1 MDLLTRWYTA
11 STAHLPDHLDV
22 WDAHTH
28 TGEDDPD
35 GFVGTARGNLE
46 LLDAAGHRGAVVM
59 ASQEPKGYPPAN
71 DRIAAECGEAAG
83 RLLPFLRIDPK
94 LGSDAVAEMERCIRL
109 GFVGVKLHPRGE
121 NFSLALGVMS
131 DIASIAADAG
141 VPILIHAGRGIPALG
156 DDVVRLLEEH
166 PALNLIMA
174 HGAISDLGQL
184 VHAADALPGLF
195 FDTAWWSTSSLLA
208 LVSGVTPDRLLY
220 ASDTPYGSP
229 LMSGAIVARIVTEA
243 GFDDDAT
250 RAVMGGNLLDLVDG
264 RRPDRLRMPV
274 RAHATVDDPFLL
286 AAYADLQAAIAQV
299 LAGGSGGE
307 ALQLAARAC
316 HVPERHRH
324 HDILRAVARSIDI
337 ADEATPNRATAIR
350 SLIVASSALLTPSV
364 PVPQI

>member
-11 STAHLPDHLDV
+11 STAHLPAGLDI

-28 TGEDDPD
+28 TGENDPD
-35 GFVGTARGNLE
+35 GFIGTASGNLE

-59 ASQEPKGYPPAN
+59 ASQEPKGYPLAN
-71 DRIAAECGEAAG
+71 DRIAAESAAADG

-94 LGSDAVAEMERCIRL
+94 LGSDAVAEMERCIGL

-131 DIASIAADAG
+131 EIAASAAEAG
-141 VPILIHAGRGIPALG
+141 VPILIHAGRGIPTLG

-184 VHAADALPGLF
+184 VHVADDLPGLF

-208 LVSGVTPDRLLY
+208 LVSGITPDRLLY

-229 LMSGAIVARIVTEA
+229 MMSGAIAARIVGEA
-243 GFDDDAT
+243 GFDQAAT
-250 RAVMGGNLLDLVDG
+250 RAVMGGNLLDLVAG
-264 RRPDRLRMPV
+264 RRPDRLEMPV
-274 RAHATVDDPFLL
+274 KRDATVDDPFLL
-286 AAYADLQAAIAQV
+286 AAYADLQAAIAQI

-307 ALQLAARAC
+307 ALQLASRSCA
-316 HVPERHRH
+316 VPASHRNH
-324 HDILRAVARSIDI
+324 GVLRAVARSIDV
-337 ADEATPNRATAIR
+337 ADEATPNRATAVR

-364 PVPQI
+364 PVPRI